1 MRGNRFITSQKLA
14 SLVLAPVVLTLV
26 LTKGTSLVSLFSAEP
41 QDNARLADFDSGGEG
56 NFVPIRFATT
66 RVFNTDPPAAL
77 PLGVIV
83 QSGKAPPPVVL
94 TDTAAAEPSAP
105 AAPASEIAAHAPV
118 PVPRPVETVLAQTVP
133 AQTVPAQAVPADP
146 QGAPGAANPQPV
158 LSEQAKLQPAI
169 PVAVAVSSPE
179 AGVDARLAATP
190 AESIPAPVPD
200 QPGSSPAEQPSSL
213 AQTQPQSVPIIQPT
227 PVQTVVIADWKYA
240 LPSEVRAASVQS
252 FAGQAESDAGVAPA
266 LPAAPPSRAL
276 SNGRTVHRTP
286 AQLAMAQNATAVGAK
301 GTRRGPGIAAP
312 VQPHGKYRMAGN
324 AIEFQLPVEVNGEQL
339 GNVTLH
345 VLPDQQIALQLNELV
360 ALFAPQ
366 LDPQLLQ
373 ALSGTQ
379 AAEEYVS
386 FGRLRGAGIDIRY
399 DGARDQ
405 IRLSVAQP

>member
-14 SLVLAPVVLTLV
+14 GLALTPVVLTLV
-26 LTKGTSLVSLFSAEP
+26 LAKGASLVSLVPTPP
-41 QDNARLADFDSGGEG
+41 QDSARLADFGSVGKGAI
-56 NFVPIRFATT
+56 VPIRFALST
-66 RVFNTDPPAAL
+66 VFIAEAPAARPAGAIL
-77 PLGVIV
+77 ET
-83 QSGKAPPPVVL
+83 SKTAPPDAL
-94 TDTAAAEPSAP
+94 IDTVAADP
-105 AAPASEIAAHAPV
+105 AAPASEFAAHPPV
-118 PVPRPVETVLAQTVP
+118 VRPRPVETVPVQTV
-133 AQTVPAQAVPADP
+133 AVQTVLADP

-158 LSEQAKLQPAI
+158 LSEQANLQPVV
-169 PVAVAVSSPE
+169 PVAVAAYPSE
-179 AGVDARLAATP
+179 AADDALLAAKP
-190 AESIPAPVPD
+190 AEVIPAPVPD
-200 QPGSSPAEQPSSL
+200 LPGSSAAEQPSSL

-266 LPAAPPSRAL
+266 KPAAPPSRAL

-286 AQLAMAQNATAVGAK
+286 AQLAMAQNGTAAGAK

-345 VLPDQQIALQLNELV
+345 VLPDQQIALQLHELV
-360 ALFAPQ
+360 TLFAPQ
-366 LDPQLLQ
+366 LDRQLLE

-379 AAEEYVS
+379 TAEQYVS
-386 FGRLRGAGIDIRY
+386 FDKLRKAGIDIRY

-405 IRLSVAQP
+405 IRLTVAQP